1 MINRYIEQL
10 FAENLRT
17 DTNKLLLLLG
27 PRQTGKTTLVR
38 KILTE
43 FEGKTLY
50 LTGDDPTVRTRL
62 TDVGIEA
69 LRPMMEG
76 YDLLV
81 LDEAQRI
88 RNIGI
93 TLKLMAD
100 HFPKTRV
107 IATGSSSFE
116 LANQIN
122 EPLTGRKMEFYL
134 YPVCWQE
141 WVSHIGLFA
150 AESGLEQ
157 RLLFGMY
164 PEVLTQPGKEQEILA
179 GLASDNL
186 YRDLLSFA
194 PIRKPELL
202 EQLLQAL
209 ALQLGSEVSYNELS
223 NLLKVDRHTI
233 SNYITALEQAYVIF
247 RLGPFSR
254 NLRNEISTTRKI
266 YFYDN
271 GIRNALIGNFS
282 PLALRQDKGALWENF
297 LISERLKCN
306 SYARRHFVNTYFWRT
321 KQGQEI
327 DYLEESDGRIAAFEI
342 KWNFKRKPSAPSA
355 FASAYSEYDF
365 TGITPENFTS
375 FLALPVKSNFVSH
388 FYTHLNHEKN
398 TYPLFIPPFY
408 QPAFS
413 AKILQP
419 KF

>member
-1 MINRYIEQL
+1 MIDRYIEPI
-10 FAENLRT
+10 FTEYLRA
-17 DTNKLLLLLG
+17 DANKLLLLLG

-38 KILTE
+38 KIAAS
-43 FEGKTLY
+43 FSGKTLF

-69 LRPMMEG
+69 LRPILEG
-76 YDLLV
+76 HDLVV

-100 HFPKTRV
+100 HFPQTRV
-107 IATGSSSFE
+107 VATGSSSFE

-122 EPLTGRKMEFYL
+122 EPLTGRKIEFYL

-141 WVSHIGLFA
+141 WVAHTGLFA

-164 PEVLTQPGKEQEILA
+164 PEVLTQPGKEQEVLA

-202 EQLLQAL
+202 VQLLQAI
-209 ALQLGSEVSYNELS
+209 ALQVGSEVSYNELS
-223 NLLKVDRHTI
+223 ILLKVDKQTI
-233 SNYITALEQAYVIF
+233 SNYITALEQAYIIF
-247 RLGPFSR
+247 RLGPFNR

-282 PLALRQDKGALWENF
+282 PLSLRQDKGALWENF
-297 LISERLKCN
+297 LLSERLKCN
-306 SYARRHFVNTYFWRT
+306 RYARRHFVNTYFWRT

-327 DYLEESDGRIAAFEI
+327 DYLEESNGRIEAFEI
-342 KWNFKRKPSAPSA
+342 KWNFKRKPLAPSA

-365 TGITPENFTS
+365 AGITPDNFTS
-375 FLALPVKSNFVSH
+375 FLTLPVQAV
-388 FYTHLNHEKN
+388 
-398 TYPLFIPPFY
+398 
-408 QPAFS
+408 Q
-413 AKILQP
+413 
-419 KF
+419 

>member
-1 MINRYIEQL
+1 LGITITKGMIPRYIEAAIL
-10 FAENLRT
+10 ESASALPR
-17 DTNKLLLLLG
+17 KLILLLG

-38 KILTE
+38 KIMSQSAD
-43 FEGKTLY
+43 KTLY

-62 TDVGIEA
+62 NDTGIES
-69 LRPMMEG
+69 LRPILEG
-76 YDLLV
+76 CDILV

-88 RNIGI
+88 TNIGV
-93 TLKLMAD
+93 TLKLMTD
-100 HFPKTRV
+100 HFPNTRI

-116 LANQIN
+116 LANRIN
-122 EPLTGRKMEFYL
+122 EPLTGRKTEYNL

-141 WVSHIGLFA
+141 WEDHVGVMA

-164 PEVLTQPGKEQEILA
+164 PEVLSRPGEEKEVLA

-209 ALQLGSEVSYNELS
+209 ALQVGAEVSFNELS
-223 NLLKVDRHTI
+223 LLLKIDKQTI
-233 SNYITALEQAYVIF
+233 ANYIIALEQAFVIF

-271 GIRNALIGNFS
+271 GIRNALIGNFA
-282 PLALRQDKGALWENF
+282 PIALRNDKGALWENF
-297 LISERLKCN
+297 LISERLKHN
-306 SYARRHFVNTYFWRT
+306 RYKRRHFVNTYFWRT

-327 DYLEESDGRIAAFEI
+327 DYIEESDGRFAAFEM
-342 KWNFKRKPSAPSA
+342 KWNPARSPQIPNA
-355 FASAYSEYDF
+355 FAGTYPNYDF
-365 TGITPENFTS
+365 SVLTPAAFRE
-375 FLALPVKSNFVSH
+375 FLAL
-388 FYTHLNHEKN
+388 
-398 TYPLFIPPFY
+398 
-408 QPAFS
+408 
-413 AKILQP
+413 
-419 KF
+419 

>member
-1 MINRYIEQL
+1 MIPRYIEAAVL
-10 FAENLRT
+10 ESLSVKK
-17 DTNKLLLLLG
+17 NKLVLLLG

-38 KILTE
+38 RILE
-43 FEGKTLY
+43 QSGGKNQY
-50 LTGDDPTVRTRL
+50 LTGDDPAVRNRL
-62 TDVGIEA
+62 TDAGLET
-69 LRPMMEG
+69 LRPILEG
-76 YDLLV
+76 NDLLV

-100 HFPKTRV
+100 HFPNTRV
-107 IATGSSSFE
+107 VATGSSSFE

-122 EPLTGRKMEFYL
+122 EPLTGRKVEYYL
-134 YPVCWQE
+134 FPVCWQE
-141 WVSHIGLFA
+141 WTGHVGEFA

-157 RLLFGMY
+157 RLLYGMY
-164 PEVLTQPGKEQEILA
+164 PEVLMRPGEEKEVLA
-179 GLASDNL
+179 GLAADNL

-202 EQLLQAL
+202 EQFLQAL
-209 ALQLGSEVSYNELS
+209 ALQVGSEVSYNELS
-223 NLLKVDRHTI
+223 GLLKVDKQTV

-297 LISERLKCN
+297 LVSERLKRS

-327 DYLEESDGRIAAFEI
+327 DYLEESDGNISAFEI
-342 KWNFKRKPSAPSA
+342 RWQATRTVKVPSA
-355 FASAYSEYDF
+355 FAAAYPAADF
-365 TGITPENFTS
+365 SLLTPEAFRT
-375 FLALPVKSNFVSH
+375 FLAIV
-388 FYTHLNHEKN
+388 
-398 TYPLFIPPFY
+398 
-408 QPAFS
+408 
-413 AKILQP
+413 
-419 KF
+419 

>member
-1 MINRYIEQL
+1 MINRYIESF

-17 DTNKLLLLLG
+17 DANKLLLLLG

-38 KILTE
+38 KIAAA
-43 FEGKTLY
+43 FGGKTLF

-69 LRPMMEG
+69 LRPMLEG
-76 YDLLV
+76 HDLLV

-88 RNIGI
+88 QNIGI

-100 HFPKTRV
+100 HFPQTRV

-116 LANQIN
+116 LANKIN

-141 WVSHIGLFA
+141 WVSHTGLFA

-164 PEVLTQPGKEQEILA
+164 PEVLTQPGKEQEVLA

-202 EQLLQAL
+202 VQLLQAL
-209 ALQLGSEVSYNELS
+209 ALQIGSEVSYNELS
-223 NLLKVDRHTI
+223 ILLKVDKQTV

-271 GIRNALIGNFS
+271 GIRNALIGNFA

-297 LISERLKCN
+297 LISERLKRN
-306 SYARRHFVNTYFWRT
+306 RYARRHFVNTYFWRT

-327 DYLEESDGRIAAFEI
+327 DYLEESDGRLEAFEI
-342 KWNFKRKPSAPSA
+342 KWHFKRKPAVPSA
-355 FASAYSEYDF
+355 FALAYSSYDF
-365 TGITPENFTS
+365 AGITPDNFTP
-375 FLALPVKSNFVSH
+375 FLKLSALEVP
-388 FYTHLNHEKN
+388 
-398 TYPLFIPPFY
+398 
-408 QPAFS
+408 
-413 AKILQP
+413 
-419 KF
+419 